1 MRVNS
6 PFTID
11 VSLDLNL
18 KIGYKMRLSLKDKT
32 ALVTGGSR
40 GIGRA
45 IALKLAE
52 YGANVAV
59 TYARSADAAEE
70 VKNEIQQKD
79 VEGMAL
85 QADAVDFEKADEVIQ
100 QIVSN
105 WDKLDI
111 VVNNAGITRDNLILR
126 MKEQEWDEVIDT
138 NLKSIFN
145 YSKAAA
151 KPMMRNRGGSIIN
164 ISSVVG
170 LAGNAGQSN
179 YAASKAGIVGFT
191 KSYAKELAS
200 RNIRAN
206 VIAPGY
212 ITTEMTKNLD
222 EKLLEAIKEETPLN
236 RPGKSDE
243 VAEAVA
249 FLASDLSSYITGEVL
264 RVDGGMAM

>member
-1 MRVNS
+1 MA
-6 PFTID
+6 FTLENK
-11 VSLDLNL
+11 S
-18 KIGYKMRLSLKDKT
+18 

-40 GIGRA
+40 GIGKA

-52 YGANVAV
+52 YGANVAI
-59 TYARSADAAEE
+59 TYARSADAAEA
-70 VKNEIQQKD
+70 VKSEIEKL
-79 VEGMAL
+79 GRKAKSI
-85 QADAVDFEKADEVIQ
+85 QADAVNYKKAEAVIQ
-100 QIVSN
+100 EIVED
-105 WDKLDI
+105 WGQLDI
-111 VVNNAGITRDNLILR
+111 LVNNAGITRDNLILR
-126 MKEQEWDEVIDT
+126 MNEDQWDEVIET

-170 LAGNAGQSN
+170 ISGNAGQSN
-179 YAASKAGIVGFT
+179 YAASKAGIIGFT

-212 ITTEMTKNLD
+212 ILTEMTGELD
-222 EKLLEAIKEETPLN
+222 EKVLDNIKAETPLG
-236 RPGKSDE
+236 RAGEPDE
-243 VAEAVA
+243 VAESVV
-249 FLASDLSSYITGEVL
+249 FLASDASSYITGEVL